1 MRKWVRKAAALL
13 GAGALLAGLCMT
25 DAAAA
30 EENNAYRVTFRVHGE
45 GTVKLENA
53 DQGESV
59 LETGEKTWILN
70 PGTFVKVTAQADKKA
85 ADQGQIEMILRS
97 PLQYPL
103 LTALNWSLPVRR
115 EPIVLQ
121 ERSR

>member
-85 ADQGQIEMILRS
+85 AG
-97 PLQYPL
+97 
-103 LTALNWSLPVRR
+103 
-115 EPIVLQ
+115 
-121 ERSR
+121 